1 MNSAIISWMPAIVA
15 VIAFGGTLVARF
27 LPDRSKRE
35 PSWVELSNE
44 NRSLRSDLTELQ
56 KRFNNFESRVDL
68 RDAAFAVIFQ
78 EASSQWPADHEGPYF
93 SPEPLAVIADTLPPV
108 WRNRVRNVA

>member
-1 MNSAIISWMPAIVA
+1 MNSEIIGWMPAIVA
-15 VIAFGGTLVARF
+15 VIAFGGTMIARF

-56 KRFNNFESRVDL
+56 KRFNSFESRVDV
-68 RDAAFAVIFQ
+68 RDSAFATILR
-78 EASSQWPADHEGPYF
+78 EAADQWPSDHEGPYF
-93 SPEPLAVIADTLPPV
+93 SAEPLAVIADTAPPV
-108 WRNRVRNVA
+108 WRNRIRNVA